1 MKFIKLIK
9 AEYVTTISLPEGYF
23 IYGTSVM
30 NHNGDYICSISE
42 ENQSKLRE
50 FLKNFDFDT
59 LNMRKDLDDEVEKFC
74 MSLKR

>member
-1 MKFIKLIK
+1 
-9 AEYVTTISLPEGYF
+9 
-23 IYGTSVM
+23 M